1 MTHRFFRADEATYET
16 VRSTLDAAWGLP
28 NALGTQT
35 CIAPASVA
43 TRDTQGRVLVAVPVA
58 FTTFTVADEMLP
70 QLLAGGA
77 IDEIT
82 ETEYR
87 SVVDQV

>member
-16 VRSTLDAAWGLP
+16 VRATLDAAWGLP

-35 CIAPASVA
+35 CISPAAVAPH
-43 TRDTQGRVLVAVPVA
+43 DTQGRVLVAVPVA

-70 QLLAGGA
+70 NLLAVGA
-77 IDEIT
+77 VEEIS
-82 ETEYR
+82 EPQYR
-87 SVVDQV
+87 LVVDLP